1 MSGFIG
7 GTGYAG
13 LDSGLVGRLTQDS
26 GTVRQQLNVA
36 LQQEATGK
44 ISGEYS
50 GLGDGARTSLDLRPS
65 VQHLQTW
72 QNNIDAANTRLTV
85 TQSVLTQI
93 SSIAS
98 NFYAQTSNINGVGDS
113 EVGSIAASAK
123 TALQQVAQLLNT
135 KAGDIYVFAGQ
146 DTATPPLTS
155 TDPAVVGAAVLANPP
170 TQAPFSSTIGTAVP
184 TVEVGDG
191 QTVQVGLLAD
201 QNTLATSAAP
211 TSGSYIR
218 DILSGLASLANMTPG
233 AAAQAT
239 AAGVRAQLGSA
250 VTALS
255 DEQGALGDIQSGL
268 QARQT
273 TLAATQTALTA
284 QVSDAEDVDA
294 AATLTKVQSLQ
305 TQLQASYQ
313 LIAGVK
319 DLTLA
324 TYL

>member
-1 MSGFIG
+1 MSGIG
-7 GTGYAG
+7 SLGPSG
-13 LDSGLVGRLTQDS
+13 LDGSLLSRLTQDS
-26 GTVRQQLNVA
+26 GAVKQQLGVA

-50 GLGDGARTSLDLRPS
+50 GLGTGTRTSLDLRPS

-72 QNNIDAANTRLTV
+72 QNNIDAAATRLNV
-85 TQSVLTQI
+85 TQTALTQI
-93 SSIAS
+93 GSIAS
-98 NFYAQTSNINGVGDS
+98 KFYAQTNNINGVGAS
-113 EVGSIAASAK
+113 EVGSIAADAK
-123 TALQQVAQLLNT
+123 QALQQVAQLLNT
-135 KAGDIYVFAGQ
+135 KSGNTYVFAGQ

-155 TDPAVVGAAVLANPP
+155 TDPAVVGAAVLATPP
-170 TQAPFSSTIGTAVP
+170 TTAPFSSTIGTAVP

-191 QTVQVGLLAD
+191 QTVQVGLLAN
-201 QNTLATSAAP
+201 QNTLAVSAPP

-218 DILSGLASLANMTPG
+218 DILAGLATLANLTPG
-233 AAAQAT
+233 PTAQAT

-255 DEQGALGDIQSGL
+255 DEQGALGDLQSGL
-268 QARQT
+268 TARQT

-284 QVSDAEDVDA
+284 QVSNAEDVDA

-319 DLTLA
+319 TLSLA